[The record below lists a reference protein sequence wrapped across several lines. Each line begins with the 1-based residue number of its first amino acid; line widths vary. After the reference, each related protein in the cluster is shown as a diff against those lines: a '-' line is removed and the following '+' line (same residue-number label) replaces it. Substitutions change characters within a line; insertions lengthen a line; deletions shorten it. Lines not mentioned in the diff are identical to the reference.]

1 MTEILK
7 GFELTDEI
15 RQLGVSK
22 VLVTKDSLYVY
33 NGKSFTQSRYY
44 KNKLQKTLDE
54 LKEKLTHDGCFG
66 DEKTVKKIILLLS
79 EIWVRSE
86 EESNGKDKK
95 KVKQEFDADKKY
107 NDSIVAEIN
116 KLREDNA
123 GITSESWKTE
133 LIRRYDTLRCVVKE
147 NMPEIW
153 TGLEFELCALRIL
166 NIVGNTLPLIAILL
180 ARPGS
185 GKTQILNMLRRW
197 PYSYYT
203 DGFTAKSFV
212 SHSTSVSKEELE
224 IDMLPRIENKIFLT
238 PELAAMFG
246 LKDDDLKQVLGLVT
260 RLADGNGLSND
271 SGAHGHRG
279 YNRDIMFV
287 WVGAAVDIPHKVYK
301 ILAEKGAKVYFFR
314 LPFEDKSEDE
324 YIEELKQNFNAKSN
338 NIQTVLFD
346 YLKWFEI
353 GPDLILDKSIYKM
366 KWNDD
371 EDDVDALRCIV
382 KIAELLSHLRCVAK
396 TWHTEDTQGSDYGYA
411 VSQPEER
418 LRAARALR
426 NISRAH
432 ALLTGRNHI
441 TKEDIPIA
449 VKMALSTAQ
458 IERVSMFDLLI
469 SNNGILTT
477 QHIQDFLNMSGPTA
491 RRTMREFEVIGLV
504 NRNDTG
510 CGMEISLKDQ
520 FDWFISDEFKQL
532 REGFEPIDNSAFLD
546 SKKEK
551 NPSTTINKKS
561 SYSIM
566 QIDTFWRIFSKLEEA
581 SKYTPDTMTDDK
593 DTVGGHELRRHL
605 ESSGKFDEIQ
615 AFNIIEDMCKQKKI
629 REVIAD
635 TYRRVLGE

>member
-1 MTEILK
+1 MTEVLK

-15 RQLGVSK
+15 RQLGVFK
-22 VLVTKDSLYVY
+22 VLVTDGSLYIY
-33 NGKSFTQSRYY
+33 NGKSFAQSRFY
-44 KNKLQKTLDE
+44 KNELQKTLDE
-54 LKEKLTHDGCFG
+54 LKDKMIQIGSFG
-66 DEKTVKKIILLLS
+66 DRKTVHEIIRILA
-79 EIWVRSE
+79 EIWIRSV

-107 NDSIVAEIN
+107 KDSIVAEIN

-133 LIRRYDTLRCVVKE
+133 LISRYDTLRCVVEE

-153 TGLEFELCALRIL
+153 TGLEFELSALRIL

-212 SHSTSVSKEELE
+212 SHSTSVPKEELEE

-279 YNRDIMFV
+279 YDRDIMFV
-287 WVGAAVDIPHKVYK
+287 WVGAAVDIPYKVYN

-324 YIEELKQNFNAKSN
+324 YIEQLKQNFNAKFN
-338 NIQTVLFD
+338 NIQTILLD

-371 EDDVDALRCIV
+371 EDDLDALRYIV

-396 TWHTEDTQGSDYGYA
+396 TWHTEDTQGSDYGCA

-426 NISRAH
+426 NISRGH

-441 TKEDIPIA
+441 TKEDIPIS

-458 IERVSMFDLLI
+458 IERVSIFDLLI

-477 QHIQDFLNMSGPTA
+477 QQIQDFLNMSGPTA

-504 NRNDTG
+504 KRNDTG
-510 CGMEISLKDQ
+510 HGMEISLKDQ
-520 FDWFISDEFKQL
+520 FNWFTSDEFTQL
-532 REGFEPIDNSAFLD
+532 REGFEPIDNSEFLN

-551 NPSTTINKKS
+551 TSRQPLI
-561 SYSIM
+561 
-566 QIDTFWRIFSKLEEA
+566 
-581 SKYTPDTMTDDK
+581 
-593 DTVGGHELRRHL
+593 
-605 ESSGKFDEIQ
+605 
-615 AFNIIEDMCKQKKI
+615 KI
-629 REVIAD
+629 VVI
-635 TYRRVLGE
+635 LLCS

>member
-1 MTEILK
+1 LVEFNLTEEFK
-7 GFELTDEI
+7 A
-15 RQLGVSK
+15 LGISK
-22 VLVTKDSLYVY
+22 VVKTDSNLYIY
-33 NGKSFTQSRYY
+33 NGKSFAQSRFY
-44 KNKLQKTLDE
+44 KNELQKTLDE
-54 LKEKLTHDGCFG
+54 LRDKMIQVGSFG
-66 DEKTVKKIILLLS
+66 DRKTVQEIIRILA
-79 EIWVRSE
+79 EIWVRS

-95 KVKQEFDADKKY
+95 KAKQEFDSDKKY
-107 NDSIVAEIN
+107 EDSIVAEIN

-133 LIRRYDTLRCVVKE
+133 LIKRYDILRSVVE
-147 NMPEIW
+147 ANMPEIW
-153 TGLEFELCALRIL
+153 TGLEFELSALRIL

-185 GKTQILNMLRRW
+185 GKMQILNMLRRW
-197 PYSYYT
+197 HYSYYT

-212 SHSTSVSKEELE
+212 SHSTSVSKEELEE

-260 RLADGNGLSND
+260 RIADGNGLSND

-287 WVGAAVDIPHKVYK
+287 WVGAAVDIPYKVYK

-324 YIEELKQNFNAKSN
+324 YIEQLKQNFNAKFN
-338 NIQTVLFD
+338 NIQTILFD

-371 EDDVDALRCIV
+371 EDDVDALRYIV

-426 NISRAH
+426 NISRGH

-441 TKEDIPIA
+441 TKEDIPMA

-458 IERVSMFDLLI
+458 IERVSIFDLLI

-477 QHIQDFLNMSGPTA
+477 QQIQDFLNMSGPTA

-504 NRNDTG
+504 KRNDTG
-510 CGMEISLKDQ
+510 HGMEISLKDQ
-520 FDWFISDEFKQL
+520 FDWFTSDEFTQL
-532 REGFEPIDNSAFLD
+532 REGFEPIDNSEFLN

-551 NPSTTINKKS
+551 
-561 SYSIM
+561 
-566 QIDTFWRIFSKLEEA
+566 
-581 SKYTPDTMTDDK
+581 TPR
-593 DTVGGHELRRHL
+593 LPL
-605 ESSGKFDEIQ
+605 I
-615 AFNIIEDMCKQKKI
+615 KI
-629 REVIAD
+629 VVILLF
-635 TYRRVLGE
+635 R